1 MPVFEK
7 SVTVNTSIE
16 NLFNF
21 MIRPA
26 NVMEINPP
34 EMKMNLIEVPE
45 VLDANS
51 IMKVDLLGFGIP
63 QRVIY
68 EITEFSTPTSFT
80 MTQKEGPVQKWIQYH
95 QFELINPETTILTER
110 IDFEP
115 PGGMLG
121 FMITADRIKK
131 SLDEGI
137 GHRQS
142 KLQQLF
148 ETGN

>member
-1 MPVFEK
+1 MPLFGK

-16 NLFNF
+16 ELFNF

-26 NVMEINPP
+26 NVMKINPP
-34 EMKMNLIEVPE
+34 ELKMNLIDVPE
-45 VLDANS
+45 VLNENS
-51 IMKVDLLGFGIP
+51 VMKVDLLGFGIP

-68 EITEFSTPTSFT
+68 EITEFTTPTSFT

-95 QFELINPETTILTER
+95 QLELVNPETTILTER

-121 FMITADRIKK
+121 FMITADKIHKY
-131 SLDEGI
+131 LDQGI
-137 GHRQS
+137 GHRQA
-142 KLQQLF
+142 KLQDVF
-148 ETGN
+148 A